1 MKSSCKLRVNFKEK
15 HFKIFKKFLSLET
28 ILLRKIKYM
37 NHLLLHNNTKF
48 GNLTSAHFTSQVGRL
63 ESSSD
68 KWSNKVRNKF
78 EPKCYRS
85 QAKVTQRII
94 ASTHYVKDVAFS
106 LTMTPFWAPSSF
118 RTHKMCVTGEKAFF
132 SSLSFISSSAS
143 YLASPP

>member
-1 MKSSCKLRVNFKEK
+1 MK
-15 HFKIFKKFLSLET
+15 T
-28 ILLRKIKYM
+28 ILFRKIKYV
-37 NHLLLHNNTKF
+37 NQLLLHNKTKF

-118 RTHKMCVTGEKAFF
+118 RTHKICVTGEKAFF
-132 SSLSFISSSAS
+132 FLRSLSFLLLPLSR
-143 YLASPP
+143 LASVNTSCV